1 MLPLQN
7 INWQERAEAFERRCF
22 LLEDELANAKEKIRQ
37 LSGTA
42 DIDPMTGH
50 LFGLARSEAVILA
63 LLLAK
68 NSCTREQFMNA
79 IYDDPDDTPQ
89 TKIIDVFMCKLRKAL
104 KPLGIEIDGIWG
116 TGYYMTQENKDKFHA
131 LLAARKEER
140 GC

>member
-42 DIDPMTGH
+42 DIDPMLGH
-50 LFGLARSEAVILA
+50 LFGLPPSEAVILA
-63 LLLAK
+63 MLMAK
-68 NSCTREQFMNA
+68 VSCTREQFMGA
-79 IYDDPDDTPQ
+79 IYDDPDDAANI
-89 TKIIDVFMCKLRKAL
+89 KIIDVFVCRLRKIMTTH
-104 KPLGIEIDGIWG
+104 GIVIDRIWG
-116 TGYYMTQENKDKFHA
+116 QGYFMTQENKDKCRA
-131 LLAARKEER
+131 LIAARKEER